1 MIKVTLA
8 KDLPLSARVSGFDV
22 RFWYEGQPQV
32 CPVCRSYGHR
42 VKDCPFNGLCRRCGQ
57 PGHMARECSFRR
69 SSIVPAPAASY
80 VPDVPDSIPHLTDPV
95 ADIDPSI
102 SENEAHLDYV
112 LSSASESGSC
122 SGDEEVLRS
131 FPTSVLAAQ
140 GQKRP
145 ALPALPSDSAE
156 SSVDLRDNELP
167 P

>member
-1 MIKVTLA
+1 MREPLD
-8 KDLPLSARVSGFDV
+8 DLRGSIGSQRMHQ
-22 RFWYEGQPQV
+22 RKW
-32 CPVCRSYGHR
+32 
-42 VKDCPFNGLCRRCGQ
+42 
-57 PGHMARECSFRR
+57 
-69 SSIVPAPAASY
+69 SIVPAPAASY